1 MAEPPEDETGELPR
15 DLRFL
20 KGLVTVLT
28 AVMIAGV
35 ITIVA
40 LLVIRL
46 NAGAT
51 PILVHPELFAL
62 PPGVQTLGYNLV
74 GDSVV
79 IVTDDGMI
87 RVFDAASRELIQEM
101 PIRP

>member
-1 MAEPPEDETGELPR
+1 MDDTPETDETALPP

-28 AVMIAGV
+28 AIMILGV
-35 ITIVA
+35 LAIVA

-46 NAGAT
+46 NADTQAL
-51 PILVHPELFAL
+51 LVHPELFAL
-62 PPGVQTLGYNLV
+62 PEGAATLSYSLV

-79 IVTDDGMI
+79 IVTDDEMI
-87 RVFDAASRELIQEM
+87 RVFDAINHELVQEM
-101 PIRP
+101 PVRP